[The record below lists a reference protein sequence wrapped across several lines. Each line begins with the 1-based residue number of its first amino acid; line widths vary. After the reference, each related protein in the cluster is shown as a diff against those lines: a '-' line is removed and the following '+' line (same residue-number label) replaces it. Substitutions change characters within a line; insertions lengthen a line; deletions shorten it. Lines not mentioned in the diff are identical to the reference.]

1 MSQLVGARISPSEA
15 TLPSSNATD
24 AQWKAFVEGSI
35 TPVQHGVGTASL
47 MPRELGGVV
56 DEKLRVYGTENVRV
70 VDASVIPLEH
80 NGHLMATV
88 YAIAERAAD
97 LILEA

>member
-1 MSQLVGARISPSEA
+1 M
-15 TLPSSNATD
+15 
-24 AQWKAFVEGSI
+24 EGSV
-35 TPVQHGVGTASL
+35 TPVQHGVGTAAL
-47 MPRELGGVV
+47 MLRELGGVV
-56 DEKLRVYGTENVRV
+56 DPALKVYGTRNIRV